1 MCHILSVSRSG
12 FYSRQKRGKN
22 KRDLE
27 NARLLV
33 MIRQIH
39 AESKRIY
46 GSPRVTDALRNKGV
60 VCNHKRVERL
70 MKENGLY
77 SKIKKKFKITTHS
90 KHKRPVAEN
99 LIKMDFSAPAP
110 NKVWT
115 SDITYIWT
123 RQGWSYLTVFMD
135 LYSRS
140 IVGWAMNNRLTD
152 DLVIHAFRK
161 AILSRRPHPGMIV
174 HSDRGSQYC
183 SFDFKELIKKNECLQ
198 SMNSTGNCYDNAVT
212 ESFFH
217 TLKTELVYHE
227 KYETRD
233 QARKSIFKYIEI
245 FYNRN
250 RIHSTL
256 GGVSPYQFEQIKR
269 AA

>member
-1 MCHILSVSRSG
+1 MCRILSVSRSG
-12 FYSRQKRGKN
+12 FYRWKKRPIS
-22 KRDLE
+22 KRDLS
-27 NARLLV
+27 NDKLLFY
-33 MIRQIH
+33 IRQIH
-39 AESKRIY
+39 AESNKTY
-46 GSPRVTDALRNKGV
+46 GSPRMTDALRAKGIK
-60 VCNHKRVERL
+60 CNHKRVERL
-70 MKENGLY
+70 MREQGIYAKT
-77 SKIKKKFKITTHS
+77 KRKFKITTHS
-90 KHKRPVAEN
+90 KHNRPIAKN
-99 LIKMDFSAPAP
+99 LIKMDFTASEP

-123 RQGWSYLTVFMD
+123 REGWLYLAVFMD

-140 IVGWAMNNRLTD
+140 IVGWSMNNRLTD
-152 DLVIHAFRK
+152 NLVINALKK
-161 AILSRRPHPGMIV
+161 AVWSRSPPPGMIV

-183 SFDFKELIKKNECLQ
+183 SHDFKEQIKNIKCLQ
-198 SMNSTGNCYDNAVT
+198 SMSSTGNCYDNAVT

-227 KYETRD
+227 KYQTRD

-245 FYNRN
+245 FYNRK

-256 GGVSPYQFEQIKR
+256 GGVSPYQFEQMRI